1 VITTSYFA
9 LPNILANREVVPEFM
24 PSYPSIDPIVERAA
38 ALLADSS
45 ARERMSA
52 DLAELVRPFLDTTAS
67 DTTAKILLD
76 LVETHTMECET
87 GR

>member
-1 VITTSYFA
+1 MRTDRRSFFR
-9 LPNILANREVVPEFM
+9 LLAG
-24 PSYPSIDPIVERAA
+24 AA
-38 ALLADSS
+38 ALLADSA

-76 LVETHTMECET
+76 LIETHEGCTPPRRALEQCAPA
-87 GR
+87 